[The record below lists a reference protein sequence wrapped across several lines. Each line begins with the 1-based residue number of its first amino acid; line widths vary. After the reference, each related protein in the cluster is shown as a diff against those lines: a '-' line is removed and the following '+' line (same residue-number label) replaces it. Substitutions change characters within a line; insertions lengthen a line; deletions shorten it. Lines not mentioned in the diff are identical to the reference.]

1 MTTPFG
7 LSQDLARGRIG
18 INSELRVHHVTRTVE
33 IGRASCRE
41 RVL

>member
-18 INSELRVHHVTRTVE
+18 VNSELRVHHVTRTV
-33 IGRASCRE
+33 GL
-41 RVL
+41 RVYSR